1 MKVYQPIPVIVDFTN
16 KDGSDNLKETI
27 EANYKRIKQEILSLV
42 ESEKER
48 IKADPALAHLSKE

>member
-16 KDGSDNLKETI
+16 KDGSDNPKETI

-48 IKADPALAHLSKE
+48 IRTDPTLAHLNKE

>member
-16 KDGSDNLKETI
+16 KDGSDNFKETI

-48 IKADPALAHLSKE
+48 IRTDPTLAHLNKE

>member
-16 KDGSDNLKETI
+16 KDGSDNRKETI

-48 IKADPALAHLSKE
+48 IRTDPTLAHLNKE